1 MGSML
6 MFDNSRNIP
15 LLSGNQQAKSSSGN
29 SSNIQRKNHSEQKE
43 KQHFHYLDKRHSL
56 LQHTLN
62 NYYNMFS
69 KSNNLYSNNCI
80 VFSQQGRVD
89 REQYIDQQGTYR
101 HKLFELS
108 IYKIYFYIK
117 NIAYFLVLCI
127 EYNDNR
133 ITYINW
139 YHSYNLQ
146 LLKHHHLYHLYKF
159 NLQLQSVVN
168 IAHN

>member
-1 MGSML
+1 MDMGSML
-6 MFDNSRNIP
+6 MFDNSHNIQ

-43 KQHFHYLDKRHSL
+43 KQHFHHLDKRHSL

-69 KSNNLYSNNCI
+69 KSSNLYSNNCI

-101 HKLFELS
+101 RKLRCFA
-108 IYKIYFYIK
+108 IYNIYFYTQSIV
-117 NIAYFLVLCI
+117 YFLVLYT
-127 EYNDNR
+127 EYNDNH
-133 ITYINW
+133 ITYKNQF
-139 YHSYNLQ
+139 HFYNLQ
-146 LLKHHHLYHLYKF
+146 LLMHYYLNHLYTFKF
-159 NLQLQSVVN
+159 L
-168 IAHN
+168 H